1 MLYICQWLLQLR
13 AAHKLSS
20 KLKRE
25 IILGSSSLDD
35 PPQFITV
42 SQLIVVVSSPITN
55 VLVIPGNLI
64 ACHYL
69 QKLKMLST
77 EELTLDDLQI

>member
-1 MLYICQWLLQLR
+1 MCVFIYCVVTSNVYFFQLR
-13 AAHKLSS
+13 AAHTLTS

-42 SQLIVVVSSPITN
+42 SSL
-55 VLVIPGNLI
+55 
-64 ACHYL
+64 CCY
-69 QKLKMLST
+69 
-77 EELTLDDLQI
+77 